1 MHFWDVKFLAQKS
14 GRVKFLTNLMSAR
27 QPEDVFSEFQKRK
40 GTIKGKREAT
50 GSKIALKTTTHSVC
64 APKRWHGRVTK
75 MSL

>member
-1 MHFWDVKFLAQKS
+1 MTMRVLAFLFFQQDT
-14 GRVKFLTNLMSAR
+14 GTR

-40 GTIKGKREAT
+40 GTINGNREAT

-64 APKRWHGRVTK
+64 APRRWHGRVAK